1 MDKLDNIHEILS
13 AIEQSDRLLVTAHA
27 RPDGDAVGSMLAMAM
42 VLEQLGK
49 QVDMVSCDRVPP
61 IYRALPCAPR
71 IRQACKVEEH
81 YDAVILLECDGIE
94 RSRLDGL
101 EGRFLINIDHHVSG
115 RPFGHVNWIDQKACA
130 VAEMVYDLAL
140 AAGARVTPEM
150 ATCLYTAVLT
160 DTGSFC
166 YAGTDMHTFELAGDL
181 VRHGANPM
189 VIAQNTYFAHPE
201 SKMLLLGA
209 ALSNLRREGNVA
221 WMWVTHEDMQ
231 RTHAAE
237 EDCEGLVN
245 YAIAISGVEIAVFLR
260 ELPDRKVRL
269 SIRSKGVLNVANVAE
284 SFGGGGHH
292 HASGCTL
299 PGPLPVAEEQIL
311 ACLSTQLGLRLQGQH
326 VARAV

>member
-1 MDKLDNIHEILS
+1 MDKIDNIHEVLS
-13 AIEQSDRLLVTAHA
+13 AIERSERLLVSAHA
-27 RPDGDAVGSMLAMAM
+27 RPDGDAIGSILAMGM
-42 VLEQLGK
+42 VLEQMGK
-49 QVDMVSCDRVPP
+49 QVDMVSCDRVPL
-61 IYRALPCAPR
+61 IYRGLPCAPR
-71 IRQACKVEEH
+71 IRQMCTVDGP

-94 RSRLDGL
+94 RSRLEGL

-115 RPFGHVNWIDQKACA
+115 RAFGHVNWIDHRACA

-181 VRHGANPM
+181 VRLGANPM
-189 VIAQNTYFAHPE
+189 TIAQNTYFAHPE
-201 SKMLLLGA
+201 AKMLLLGA
-209 ALSNLRREGNVA
+209 ALCNLRREGNIA
-221 WMWVTHEDMQ
+221 WMWVTHEDML
-231 RTHAAE
+231 RTKAVE

-245 YAIAISGVEIAVFLR
+245 YAIGIAGVEIAVFLR

-269 SIRSKGVLNVANVAE
+269 SIRSKGVLNVASVAE
-284 SFGGGGHH
+284 VFGGGGHH

-299 PGPLPVAEEQIL
+299 AGPLPVAEEQIL
-311 ACLSTQLGLRLQGQH
+311 ACLQSRLRAQRQG
-326 VARAV
+326 VGDRV